1 MSTATPNPAAKMSN
15 QSDTL
20 LSFGLLAILVV
31 MLVPLPTALL
41 DMLIAFNLG
50 VTVLL
55 MLVTLNAKQAL
66 DLSVFPS
73 LLLLLTLYRL
83 SLNVATTRLI
93 LLDGDAGRIVS
104 TFGNFVVG
112 GNLIVGLVIFLILVI
127 IQFVVITKGASRVS
141 EVAARFTLDAMPGK
155 QMAIDAELNAGA
167 INETEARR
175 RRDLL
180 TRETEFYGGMDGASK
195 FVRGD
200 AIAGLIITA
209 INLVGGVA
217 LGLTNGMTFADSLRN
232 YAVLSVGDGLISQI
246 PALIIATTA
255 GILST
260 KANSATS
267 LGQEIGDQ
275 MFRHERSLIVGAVI
289 VAAMALT
296 PGLPKLPFLAL
307 AGGLWWR
314 VARGRKAKAEP
325 VKEPVQEKT
334 AEVREI
340 EHLQEFLITDR
351 AIIEVGTRLI
361 PFVNNKQGKSV
372 TEQITSLR
380 RDFSR
385 TNGIWIPPVRV
396 INSVEL
402 EPETYRVLI
411 AGRTVAKATIRV
423 DMVMAIAP
431 DDRPIPVPGED
442 TREPAFNLP
451 ARWIATESQRLAEI
465 HGCTVVDPASVLV
478 THLGEVLKRHGHELI
493 SREDVKKMIDTVK
506 AFAPTVVEELKPDV
520 VRMAVLH
527 QVLVLLAAERVAL
540 ADLVLILESVLNHGP
555 QIKVPED
562 LADRVREDLGR
573 LICDRYRDD
582 GGSLRVVILDPRLEK
597 QLRDSIREKQLAL
610 APQPLEKLLGSLSA
624 QVQNAQR
631 QQLPLA
637 VLIDKTLRR
646 PLRRLLVRA
655 APDLGVIS
663 YQEVPPD
670 IMLQTVTMLK
680 LEDVFPAA
688 PGDAARAPNPLADLM
703 AA

>member
-1 MSTATPNPAAKMSN
+1 MSTATPNPAAKTYN

>member
-1 MSTATPNPAAKMSN
+1 MSTPATPASRAAN
-15 QSDTL
+15 QSDTM
-20 LSFGLLAILVV
+20 LSFGLLAILAV

-55 MLVTLNAKQAL
+55 MLVTLNARQAL
-66 DLSVFPS
+66 ELSVFPS

-93 LLDGDAGRIVS
+93 LLNGDAGRIVT

-127 IQFVVITKGASRVS
+127 IQFVVITKGAGRVS

-155 QMAIDAELNAGA
+155 QMAIDAELGAGA

-180 TRETEFYGGMDGASK
+180 NRETEFYGGMDGASK

-217 LGLTNGMTFADSLRN
+217 LGLTNGMSFVQSLRT
-232 YAVLSVGDGLISQI
+232 YSVMTVGDGLISQI

-255 GILST
+255 GILVT
-260 KANSATS
+260 KANSSTS

-275 MFRHERSLIVGAVI
+275 MLKSERSLIVGAII
-289 VAAMALT
+289 VAIISMT
-296 PGLPKLPFLAL
+296 PGLPKIPFLLLSA
-307 AGGLWWR
+307 GLWWK
-314 VARGRKAKAEP
+314 VVQGRRAKAKPPAP
-325 VKEPVQEKT
+325 VPASEKT
-334 AEVREI
+334 PEVREI
-340 EHLQEFLITDR
+340 EHLQEFLVTDR

-361 PFVNNKQGKSV
+361 PFVNNKHGKSV

-402 EPETYRVLI
+402 EPESYRVLI
-411 AGRTVAKATIRV
+411 AGRTVARATIRV
-423 DMVMAIAP
+423 DLHLAIAP
-431 DDRPIPVPGED
+431 DARPIPVPGEE
-442 TREPAFNLP
+442 TREPAFDLP
-451 ARWIATESQRLAEI
+451 AKWIGPEHKRLAEI
-465 HGCTVVDPASVLV
+465 HGCTVVDPASVMI
-478 THLGEVLKRHGHELI
+478 THLGELLKRHGHELI

-506 AFAPTVVEELKPDV
+506 QFAPTVVDELKPDV

-527 QVLVLLAAERVAL
+527 QVLVLLAAERVPL

-555 QIKVPED
+555 QIKQPED

-573 LICDRYRDD
+573 LISDRYRDEK
-582 GGSLRVVILDPRLEK
+582 GALRAIVIDPRLEK
-597 QLRDSIREKQLAL
+597 QLRESLRDKQLAL
-610 APQPLEKLLGSLSA
+610 APQPLEKLLGALSNQWQASL
-624 QVQNAQR
+624 R
-631 QQLPLA
+631 QQQPLA
-637 VLIDKTLRR
+637 VLIDKNLRR

-670 IMLQTVTMLK
+670 ILLQTTAMIKMEEVY
-680 LEDVFPAA
+680 PAGA
-688 PGDAARAPNPLADLM
+688 GDPNRSSLPEFASLAG
-703 AA
+703 